1 MIVRKTFYV
10 LQIIILLIMCGSKL
24 FANGNVNL
32 HAEWDFIL
40 KKYVLEGKVNYNKII
55 STPAD
60 LKRLNDYLTTLGTAE
75 VSLLTRDERLA
86 FWINAYNA
94 FTVKLILNHYPL
106 KSIKDIK
113 NPWKQKLWYAGGEKL
128 SLDDIEHIK
137 LRKEF
142 REPRIHFAIV
152 CASIGCPELYPEAFE
167 KDKIEQ
173 MLNLITRNF
182 FAEHRNFQ
190 LKASG
195 KMTTIYLNRIFK
207 WFKNDFGK
215 DDKQMV
221 EFIFPYV
228 QKQDRDLIKVSD
240 DVTIKYLNY
249 DWSLNDR

>member
-10 LQIIILLIMCGSKL
+10 LQIIILLIMCSSEL
-24 FANGNVNL
+24 SANGDVNL

-60 LKRLNDYLTTLGTAE
+60 LKRLNDYLITLGNTE

-106 KSIKDIK
+106 KSIKDIN
-113 NPWKQKLWYAGGEKL
+113 NPWKQKRWYAGSEKL

-142 REPRIHFAIV
+142 KEPRIHFAIV
-152 CASIGCPELYPEAFE
+152 CASIGCPELYPGAFE
-167 KDKIEQ
+167 KDNIEK
-173 MLNLITRNF
+173 MLNLVTRNF
-182 FAEHRNFQ
+182 FAQRRNFQ
-190 LKASG
+190 LKKSG
-195 KMTTIYLNRIFK
+195 TKSTVYLNSIFK

-215 DDKQMV
+215 DDKQIV
-221 EFIFPYV
+221 EFIIPYLK
-228 QKQDRDLIKVSD
+228 KQDRDIINASDAVKIKHLD
-240 DVTIKYLNY
+240 Y

>member
-1 MIVRKTFYV
+1 MIKRKTFYF
-10 LQIIILLIMCGSKL
+10 LQMLILLIMCSSKL
-24 FANGNVNL
+24 FANGDMNL

-40 KKYVLEGKVNYNKII
+40 KKYVHEGKVDYNKII
-55 STPAD
+55 SSPSD
-60 LKRLNDYLTTLGTAE
+60 LKRLNNYLITLGNTE

-94 FTVKLILNHYPL
+94 FTVKMILNHYPL

-113 NPWKQKLWYAGGEKL
+113 DPWKQKLWYAGNEKL
-128 SLDDIEHIK
+128 SLDDIENIK

-142 REPRIHFAIV
+142 KEPRIHFAIV

-182 FAEHRNFQ
+182 FAERRNFQ
-190 LKASG
+190 LKTSG
-195 KMTTIYLNRIFK
+195 TKLTVYLNSIFK
-207 WFKNDFGK
+207 WFKSDFGK
-215 DDKQMV
+215 DDKQIV
-221 EFIFPYV
+221 EFIIPYL
-228 QKQDRDLIKVSD
+228 QKQDRDLINVSD

>member
-60 LKRLNDYLTTLGTAE
+60 LKRLNDYLTTLGNAE

-113 NPWKQKLWYAGGEKL
+113 NPWKQKLWYAANEKL

-152 CASIGCPELYPEAFE
+152 CASIGCPVLYPEAFE
-167 KDKIEQ
+167 KDNIEQ
-173 MLNLITRNF
+173 LLNRVSRHF
-182 FAEHRNFQ
+182 FAERRNFQ

-195 KMTTIYLNRIFK
+195 KISTIYLNRIFK
-207 WFKNDFGK
+207 WFKSDFGK
-215 DDKQMV
+215 DDKQIV
-221 EFIFPYV
+221 EFIIPYLK
-228 QKQDRDLIKVSD
+228 KQDRDIINASDTVKIKHLD
-240 DVTIKYLNY
+240 Y

>member
-1 MIVRKTFYV
+1 MIKRKTFYV
-10 LQIIILLIMCGSKL
+10 LQLIILLIMCSSKL
-24 FANGNVNL
+24 SANGDVNL

-60 LKRLNDYLTTLGTAE
+60 LKRLNDYLTTLGNAE

-113 NPWKQKLWYAGGEKL
+113 DPWKQKLWYTANVKL

-152 CASIGCPELYPEAFE
+152 CASIGCPALYPEAFE
-167 KDKIEQ
+167 KNNIEQ
-173 MLNLITRNF
+173 LLNRVARHF
-182 FAEHRNFQ
+182 FAERRNFY
-190 LKASG
+190 LKTSG
-195 KMTTIYLNRIFK
+195 KITTIYLNRIFK
-207 WFKNDFGK
+207 WFKSDFGK
-215 DDKQMV
+215 DNKQIV
-221 EFIFPYV
+221 EFIFPYLK
-228 QKQDRDLIKVSD
+228 KQDRDIIKVSD
-240 DVTIKYLNY
+240 AFKINYLDY
-249 DWSLNDR
+249 DWTLNDK

>member
-1 MIVRKTFYV
+1 MIKRKTFYF
-10 LQIIILLIMCGSKL
+10 LQMIILLIMCSSEL
-24 FANGNVNL
+24 SANGDVNL

-55 STPAD
+55 STTAD
-60 LKRLNDYLTTLGTAE
+60 LKRLNDYLITLGNAE
-75 VSLLTRDERLA
+75 VSLLKRDERLA

-106 KSIKDIK
+106 KSIKDLK
-113 NPWKQKLWYAGGEKL
+113 NPWKQKLWYADNQKL

-152 CASIGCPELYPEAFE
+152 CASIGCPVLYPEAFE
-167 KDKIEQ
+167 KDNIEQ
-173 MLNLITRNF
+173 LLNRVSRHFLAERRNF
-182 FAEHRNFQ
+182 H
-190 LKASG
+190 LKTSG
-195 KMTTIYLNRIFK
+195 DNTTIYLNRIFK

-215 DDKQMV
+215 DDKQIV
-221 EFIFPYV
+221 EFIIPYL
-228 QKQDRDLIKVSD
+228 QKKDRDLINVSD
-240 DVTIKYLNY
+240 AVKIKHLDY